1 MTSESNLAPPSHPP
15 RAGWARL
22 LSALTLVAILATS
35 LAGTASAQGRE
46 DFAIDGGWF
55 FTQTR
60 GGQPAGYGYAVV
72 DIAGVPMWT
81 AFRQLG
87 GVERLGYPISHRFI
101 WDGFPAQ
108 AFEGGVLHW
117 RADVGVVQIVNV
129 IDWLG
134 QQGFDNWLAATYGA
148 APSLDW
154 RDDVLFN
161 WEFVKSRHFALL
173 DSSPRIR
180 EAYMGIGADPVTYY
194 GLPQSTVN
202 NGQTVVVRAQRAIFQ
217 EWRQD
222 VPWAR
227 AGTVFV
233 IDGGEILKEA
243 GIIPANA
250 QAPLLPGPA
259 ISLAGFPP
267 VAVIQPQAR
276 GTAVRAPAPPP
287 DALCPPYAP
296 VQPFRP
302 NCRILYGFPP
312 GVPVPPGGVPA
323 TDAPAPQAPA
333 ARPGTG
339 PIAPAPIA
347 PAPVAPGPPVFGPAP
362 APVGPPVFGPA
373 PIGPAGP
380 PIGFPFPGF
389 GGSCNGDETVEF
401 VPNPAIADREFSVE
415 VSSARYTLGVGLSG
429 PGSIRLREVVAGG
442 KGTVWK
448 FAVIA
453 PAGTWPYTFVRDGG
467 AVACVQRV
475 VEVVRQ

>member
-1 MTSESNLAPPSHPP
+1 MTSERHLAPPPAP
-15 RAGWARL
+15 AGRSLGRLFSVLLAIAL
-22 LSALTLVAILATS
+22 LSTSVA
-35 LAGTASAQGRE
+35 GPVSAQSRE
-46 DFAIDGGWF
+46 DFPVEGGWF

-72 DIAGVPMWT
+72 DLAGVPMWT
-81 AFRQLG
+81 AFRELG
-87 GVERLGYPISHRFI
+87 GVDRLGFPISHRFL

-129 IDWLG
+129 VDWLG
-134 QQGFDNWLAATYGA
+134 QHGFDNWLAATYGA

-161 WEFVKSRHFALL
+161 WEFVKARHFALL
-173 DSSPRIR
+173 DRSPRIR
-180 EAYMGIGADPVTYY
+180 EAYFGIGADPVTYY
-194 GLPQSTVN
+194 GLPQSAVD
-202 NGQTVVVRAQRAIFQ
+202 NGQTFVVRAQRAIFQ
-217 EWRQD
+217 EWRVD
-222 VPWAR
+222 TPWAR

-250 QAPLLPGPA
+250 AAPLLPGPA
-259 ISLAGFPP
+259 LSLAGFPP
-267 VAVIQPQAR
+267 VAIIQPQAR
-276 GTAVRAPAPPP
+276 GTGVRAPAPPP

-323 TDAPAPQAPA
+323 TDVPAPRPTAPPPAISAAPGVPA
-333 ARPGTG
+333 A
-339 PIAPAPIA
+339 
-347 PAPVAPGPPVFGPAP
+347 PPVGAV
-362 APVGPPVFGPA
+362 PVPPPGG
-373 PIGPAGP
+373 GPAGP
-380 PIGFPFPGF
+380 PIFGPAPVPPFGAFPFPGF
-389 GGSCNGDETVEF
+389 GGSCTGDETVEF

-415 VSSARYTLGVGLSG
+415 VSSAKYTLGVGLWG

-453 PAGTWPYTFVRDGG
+453 PAGTWQYTFVRDGG
-467 AVACVQRV
+467 ASACVTRT

>member
-1 MTSESNLAPPSHPP
+1 MASGRHLAPSLAPPGS
-15 RAGWARL
+15 GWLRL
-22 LSALTLVAILATS
+22 LSALALVAILATS
-35 LAGTASAQGRE
+35 LAGSASAQGRE
-46 DFAIDGGWF
+46 DFPVEGGWF
-55 FTQTR
+55 YTQTR

-81 AFRQLG
+81 AFRELG
-87 GVERLGYPISHRFI
+87 GVDRLGYPISHRFI

-129 IDWLG
+129 LDWLG

-154 RDDVLFN
+154 RDDVLYN
-161 WEFVKSRHFALL
+161 WEFVKARHFALL
-173 DSSPRIR
+173 DGSPRIR
-180 EAYMGIGADPVTYY
+180 EAYFGIGADPVTYY
-194 GLPQSTVN
+194 GLPQSAVN
-202 NGQTVVVRAQRAIFQ
+202 NGQTFVVRTQRAIFQ

-259 ISLAGFPP
+259 LSLAGFPP
-267 VAVIQPQAR
+267 VAVIQPQPR
-276 GTAVRAPAPPP
+276 GTGVRAPAPPP

-296 VQPFRP
+296 VQPYRP

-312 GVPVPPGGVPA
+312 GAPVPPGGVPA
-323 TDAPAPQAPA
+323 TDVPPARPAAPPPAISAAPIAPAPA
-333 ARPGTG
+333 G
-339 PIAPAPIA
+339 PIAPAPP
-347 PAPVAPGPPVFGPAP
+347 PAYGPAP
-362 APVGPPVFGPA
+362 APPFGGPFA
-373 PIGPAGP
+373 
-380 PIGFPFPGF
+380 FPGF
-389 GGSCNGDETVEF
+389 GGSCTGDETVEF

-415 VSSARYTLGVGLSG
+415 VSSAKYTLGVGLWG

-453 PAGTWPYTFVRDGG
+453 PAGTWQYTFVRDGG
-467 AVACVQRV
+467 ASACVTRT

>member
-1 MTSESNLAPPSHPP
+1 MASKRHLALSLASRGP
-15 RAGWARL
+15 AAARL
-22 LSALTLVAILATS
+22 LSTALVVALLAASMTAP
-35 LAGTASAQGRE
+35 LAAQSRE
-46 DFAIDGGWF
+46 DFPVEGGWF
-55 FTQTR
+55 YTQTR

-72 DIAGVPMWT
+72 DLAGIPMWT
-81 AFRQLG
+81 AFRELG
-87 GVERLGYPISHRFI
+87 GVTRLGYPISHRFL

-134 QQGFDNWLAATYGA
+134 QHGFDNWLAATYGA

-161 WEFVKSRHFALL
+161 WEVVKARHFALL
-173 DSSPRIR
+173 DRSPRIR
-180 EAYMGIGADPVTYY
+180 EAYFGIGADPVTYY
-194 GLPQSTVN
+194 GLPQSAVD
-202 NGQTVVVRAQRAIFQ
+202 NGQTFVVRMQRAIFQ
-217 EWRQD
+217 EWRVD
-222 VPWAR
+222 TPWAR

-243 GIIPANA
+243 GVIPASA
-250 QAPLLPGPA
+250 AAPLLPGPA
-259 ISLAGFPP
+259 LALAGFPP
-267 VAVIQPQAR
+267 VAIIQPQPR
-276 GTAVRAPAPPP
+276 GTGVRAPAPPP

-312 GVPVPPGGVPA
+312 GSPVPPGGVPA
-323 TDAPAPQAPA
+323 VDAPTTPPSALPPAPPPPPSLPATPPPSALVPPAGVIPA
-333 ARPGTG
+333 APPALG
-339 PIAPAPIA
+339 PAAP
-347 PAPVAPGPPVFGPAP
+347 FGP
-362 APVGPPVFGPA
+362 
-373 PIGPAGP
+373 
-380 PIGFPFPGF
+380 FPFPVF
-389 GGSCNGDETVEF
+389 GGSCTGDETVEF

-415 VSSARYTLGVGLSG
+415 VSSAKYTLGVGLLG

-448 FAVIA
+448 FAVIV
-453 PAGTWPYTFVRDGG
+453 PAGTWQYTFVRDGG
-467 AVACVQRV
+467 ASACVTRT

>member
-1 MTSESNLAPPSHPP
+1 MPSGRKWFSPLSATPP
-15 RAGWARL
+15 GRL
-22 LSALTLVAILATS
+22 LAALLLAAS
-35 LAGTASAQGRE
+35 LLAVPGGPAAAQAPE
-46 DFAIDGGWF
+46 DFPIDGGWF
-55 FTQTR
+55 YTQTR

-72 DIAGVPMWT
+72 DLGGVPMWT

-87 GVERLGYPISHRFI
+87 GVARLGYPISHRFI

-129 IDWLG
+129 LDWLG
-134 QQGFDNWLAATYGA
+134 QHGFDNWLAATYGA

-154 RDDVLFN
+154 RDDVLYN
-161 WEFVKSRHFALL
+161 WEVVKARHFRLL
-173 DSSPRIR
+173 DGSPRIR
-180 EAYMGIGADPVTYY
+180 EAYFGIGADPVTYY
-194 GLPQSTVN
+194 GLPQSAVD
-202 NGQTVVVRAQRAIFQ
+202 NGDTFVVRTQRAIFQ
-217 EWRQD
+217 EWRRD

-233 IDGGEILKEA
+233 IDGGQVLKDA
-243 GIIPANA
+243 GIIPAAA

-259 ISLAGFPP
+259 IALAGFPP
-267 VAVIQPQAR
+267 VAILQPQPV
-276 GTAVRAPAPPP
+276 GTGIRAPAPPP

-312 GVPVPPGGVPA
+312 GQPVPPGGVPA
-323 TDAPAPQAPA
+323 TDVPVPVVP
-333 ARPGTG
+333 P
-339 PIAPAPIA
+339 
-347 PAPVAPGPPVFGPAP
+347 PVAVVPPTPAVPPVGVLPSEPVLPPTFPPAQPVPPPVFLPA
-362 APVGPPVFGPA
+362 
-373 PIGPAGP
+373 
-380 PIGFPFPGF
+380 PFPGLIF
-389 GGSCNGDETVEF
+389 RSSCLGDETMEF
-401 VPNPAIADREFSVE
+401 VPNPAIADREFSLE
-415 VSSARYTLGVGLSG
+415 VSSARYTLGVGLVG

-453 PAGTWPYTFVRDGG
+453 PAGRWTYVFTRDGG
-467 AVACVQRV
+467 AFACTQGT